1 MSRIV
6 LTAVGDLDRG
16 IHLEDTAASTP
27 VLGPGDVLVAMEA
40 APLNNADFLL
50 AQGWYGV
57 QPALPAALGSEGV
70 GRVLEVGPEV
80 SAELVG
86 RRVMILPT
94 YDQGSW
100 ADRVVASERSVVVV
114 PDDVDPLQLAMLP
127 INGATAALMLRRY
140 VDLRPGDWVVQ
151 SLGTSA
157 VARHVVA
164 LAQRAGVRVAS
175 VVRRPEAVAELQAAG
190 DDLVL
195 LDGEDVG
202 ERLVAALGGR
212 HARLALEGAGGGM
225 AGRLA
230 QALELHGT
238 LVTYSSATG
247 EPPLL
252 GLADLVYQ
260 ELALHGFWLINW
272 VWNAPR
278 DEIRETYAE
287 LVGLLADGT
296 LHADVEATY
305 AIEDHRAAFAHAQ
318 RSGRAGKVLFTFDTN
333 NQEG

>member
-1 MSRIV
+1 MSQIV
-6 LTAVGDLDRG
+6 LSAVGDLDGG
-16 IHLEDTAASTP
+16 IHLEDTAAP
-27 VLGPGDVLVAMEA
+27 APPLRPGDVLVAMEA
-40 APLNNADFLL
+40 APLNNADVLL

-70 GRVLEVGPEV
+70 GRVLDAGAGVG
-80 SAELVG
+80 AELVG

-94 YDQGSW
+94 YDQGTW

-140 VDLRPGDWVVQ
+140 VDLQPGDWVVQ

-164 LAQRAGVRVAS
+164 LAKRAGVRVAT
-175 VVRRPEAVAELQAAG
+175 VVRRPEAVAELEAAG
-190 DDLVL
+190 DDVVL
-195 LDGEDVG
+195 LDGEDLG

-230 QALELHGT
+230 QALELRGT
-238 LVTYSSATG
+238 LVTYSSVTG

-278 DEIRETYAE
+278 DEIRQTYEE
-287 LVGLLADGT
+287 LVGLVADGT
-296 LHADVEATY
+296 LRADVAATY
-305 AIEDHRAAFAHAQ
+305 ALEDHRAALADVQ
-318 RSGRAGKVLFTFDTN
+318 RAGRAGKVLFTFDTDDN
-333 NQEG
+333 EG